1 MKEMSIKENKKQK
14 PFSERLD
21 TATSLSNSQLF
32 VKNFCNITHQA
43 QDFILMQLKLAGKK
57 KKAMRY
63 TTNEKLLSLSLM
75 KESPK
80 GYRLLQKIF
89 NLPTKRTL
97 NRLAENITFDV
108 GINDNIFKILKNK
121 AQKWTTKKKLC
132 SILFD
137 EVALTPHLTYVES
150 QDEIR
155 GFKDFGNNREFKF
168 CDHALVFMLRGVC
181 SKWRQPISF
190 YFCEGTTAA
199 VTVVQILKEVVTRV
213 CESSLIPVAVVCDQG
228 STFRTAIN
236 ILKRETER
244 KKNLNE
250 QHYDGTV
257 EIFNHELN
265 VVYDPPHLLKGLRN
279 NFLNKDMI
287 FKGRIATWSDIL
299 SVYNADC
306 QLGHTRMNKKLT
318 DHHVYTEKMKK
329 MKVSVAAHCVA
340 SASDEYITPIFPT
353 LEFKLELI
361 LKSYLIR
368 K

>member
-155 GFKDFGNNREFKF
+155 GFKDLGNNREFKF

-250 QHYDGTV
+250 QHYETYVDGETV
-257 EIFNHELN
+257 SATMKTTSEA
-265 VVYDPPHLLKGLRN
+265 VLLIDQLFGSVDGSQRDSVKGKLRGPVKPN
-279 NFLNKDMI
+279 SNQFDFWNEAK
-287 FKGRIATWSDIL
+287 AIL
-299 SVYNADC
+299 KNIQFIDKNSRRA
-306 QLGHTRMNKKLT
+306 QKNKKT
-318 DHHVYTEKMKK
+318 Y
-329 MKVSVAAHCVA
+329 KV
-340 SASDEYITPIFPT
+340 
-353 LEFKLELI
+353 
-361 LKSYLIR
+361 KSSFS
-368 K
+368 